1 MAELLVADF
10 TDGLAACVDVA
21 DCVGVSIAGDVG
33 LNSAVFCIVA
43 VGCFDLADALAW
55 PSDVACRC

>member
-21 DCVGVSIAGDVG
+21 DAVGVSVAGDVG
-33 LNSAVFCIVA
+33 LNSSVLCIVA
-43 VGCFDLADALAW
+43 VGGLDLADSLAW

>member
-21 DCVGVSIAGDVG
+21 DAVGRGVCVSIVGDVG
-33 LNSAVFCIVA
+33 LNSSVLCIVA
-43 VGCFDLADALAW
+43 VGGGCGLILFDLN
-55 PSDVACRC
+55 

>member
-21 DCVGVSIAGDVG
+21 DAVGCCVCCSIAGDAG
-33 LNSAVFCIVA
+33 LNSAVLCIVA
-43 VGCFDLADALAW
+43 VGGCGALILLDLG
-55 PSDVACRC
+55 